1 MRLCPTVDGT
11 HSPLITHQIG
21 VDVCQT
27 RQHAF
32 YHKCH
37 RCIYRGQAANWEP
50 EAAPLAMDNVH
61 AAEEPTGEGVR
72 RVDVAAKAKPASRN
86 GSVAPGLTAAAA
98 KSPKV
103 GKPSKNGA
111 VPASVKPAVK
121 PAAKPAAKKVAVA
134 NRSAEAGG

>member
-32 YHKCH
+32 FHKCH

-50 EAAPLAMDNVH
+50 EAAPLAMDNIH

-72 RVDVAAKAKPASRN
+72 RIDVAAQGKPASRN
-86 GSVAPGLTAAAA
+86 GSVAAAA
-98 KSPKV
+98 KAPKI

-111 VPASVKPAVK
+111 VPAAVK
-121 PAAKPAAKKVAVA
+121 PAAKPAGKPAAKKVAVA